1 MKKILALVLALA
13 MVATFAACGGND
25 ASSDNGS
32 SDAAATAEY
41 KLGMG
46 VVVSLDSSADAT
58 DEKDALAQADAT
70 VATVVLDK
78 DGKIVAADLDCAQTK
93 VNVKDGKMVDLDK
106 VDLRTK
112 KEKKED
118 YNMKGASP
126 IGKEWYEQAA
136 AYVEKMVG
144 KTAADIEAIATEEKN
159 GHNVAS
165 DADLYAACTMDI
177 TAFKAAFVA
186 ACKDAQAKTF
196 TAAADSFKLG
206 LDVETEVAG
215 STDATAE
222 KNATAALYST
232 FGAIVVDK
240 DGKTIAALV
249 DEIQPKVEV
258 DADGKIAAKTFVATK
273 RNLKEDYNMVKFSPE
288 GTCIAEW
295 YVQAKDLTDYIT
307 SKAMTADQIKAIAT
321 ADTRNDGYMRPTDA
335 DLAAK
340 CTIQISGYQTVLANA
355 IAAAK

>member
-1 MKKILALVLALA
+1 MKKILALVLAVAMLA
-13 MVATFAACGGND
+13 SFAACG
-25 ASSDNGS
+25 ASE
-32 SDAAATAEY
+32 AEY

-46 VVVSLDSSADAT
+46 ISVSLDST
-58 DEKDALAQADAT
+58 TEETAQADAT
-70 VATVVLDK
+70 VATVVLDA

-93 VNVKDGKMVDLDK
+93 VKAADVDDLSK
-106 VDLRTK
+106 VDVRTK

-136 AYVEKMVG
+136 AFVEKMIG
-144 KTAADIEAIATEEKN
+144 KTVADIEGIETEVKN
-159 GHNVAS
+159 GHNVAV

-196 TAAADSFKLG
+196 KAAADSFKLG
-206 LDVETEVAG
+206 LDVETNVTG
-215 STDATAE
+215 SKATEAQ
-222 KNATAALYST
+222 LYST

-240 DGKTIAALV
+240 DGKTLAAIV
-249 DEIQPKVEV
+249 DEIQPKVTFDEDGVVV
-258 DADGKIAAKTFVATK
+258 DKKYTDTK

-295 YVQAKDLTDYIT
+295 YVQAADLTDYIAE
-307 SKAMTADQIKAIAT
+307 KGMTADEIAAIAT

-335 DLAAK
+335 DLAAV
-340 CTIQISGYQTVLANA
+340 CTMQISGYQTVLANA
-355 IAAAK
+355 AK